1 MALLWPGWE
10 QKMKTKYPGIE
21 IMSDGRKRIRVRAV
35 DPRTGRMKERD
46 RIIEG
51 TVQEAARLR
60 QEWMQEIHHADD
72 MAKEVPRL
80 RTYVQSWLAS
90 KALGLKAST
99 ARTYANLLGAY
110 VLPHLGDFFMDK
122 LTDAEVRDWQA
133 KLANRLAGATVNGA
147 MIMLRMVMADAVV
160 EYQLPRNPTE
170 RVRRLPMR
178 KFTDEEPNLLTAEE
192 LGRLMKAF
200 RDYETQHYPL
210 AMTLAMTGVRSGEGT
225 AFRWGDIDE
234 EAGVIHVRR
243 AQWSGVV
250 DSTKTGMVR
259 SVPLV
264 PELAAV
270 LNEHRARLSAKG
282 LRVSESDWVFPD
294 KEGGLLPRCSLRHP
308 MERALKLA
316 KITKRVTPH
325 GLRRTFN
332 NLARQVAG
340 DIVTRSITGHVTEA
354 MTEHY
359 SHVAIDE
366 KLRAANNIVRLV
378 PGLSK
383 SAAQSP
389 SGGSS
394 GGSKEPS
401 ESESD
406 EAISA

>member
-1 MALLWPGWE
+1 MRPELL
-10 QKMKTKYPGIE
+10 
-21 IMSDGRKRIRVRAV
+21 KR
-35 DPRTGRMKERD
+35 E
-46 RIIEG
+46 
-51 TVQEAARLR
+51 
-60 QEWMQEIHHADD
+60 
-72 MAKEVPRL
+72 
-80 RTYVQSWLAS
+80 
-90 KALGLKAST
+90 
-99 ARTYANLLGAY
+99 
-110 VLPHLGDFFMDK
+110 K
-122 LTDAEVRDWQA
+122 LTDADIRDWQA

-147 MIMLRMVMADAVV
+147 LIMLRMVMADAVV

-200 RDYETQHYPL
+200 RDYEPQHYPL

-234 EAGVIHVRR
+234 EAGVIHIRR

-270 LNEHRARLSAKG
+270 LREHRTRLAAQG
-282 LRVSESDWVFPD
+282 FRVSESDWVFPD

-340 DIVTRSITGHVTEA
+340 DIVTRSITGHVTGA

-383 SAAQSP
+383 SPAP
-389 SGGSS
+389 PSS
-394 GGSKEPS
+394 GGSGGRSKDPS
-401 ESESD
+401 ESETAD
-406 EAISA
+406 AISDRHRGLG

>member
-1 MALLWPGWE
+1 
-10 QKMKTKYPGIE
+10 MKARYPGIE
-21 IMSDGRKRIRVRAV
+21 IMVDGRKRIRLRAV
-35 DPRTGRMKERD
+35 DPRTGRMKEID
-46 RIIEG
+46 RIITG
-51 TVQEAARLR
+51 TVEEAARLR
-60 QEWMQEIHHADD
+60 QTWMQEIHNAEQV
-72 MAKEVPRL
+72 AKEVPRL

-99 ARTYANLLGAY
+99 ARTYADLLGGY

-122 LTDAEVRDWQA
+122 LTDADIREWQTTLA
-133 KLANRLAGATVNGA
+133 KRLAGATANGA
-147 MIMLRMVMADAVV
+147 LVMLRMVMADAVV

-192 LGRLMKAF
+192 LGRLMKVF
-200 RDYETQHYPL
+200 RDHEPQHYAL

-234 EAGVIHVRR
+234 GAAVIHVKR

-250 DSTKTGMVR
+250 DSTKTGTVR

-264 PELAAV
+264 PEVAAV
-270 LNEHRARLSAKG
+270 LREHRATLAAQG
-282 LRVSESDWVFPD
+282 FGVGESDWVFPD
-294 KEGGLLPRCSLRHP
+294 KGGGLLPRCSLRHP
-308 MERALKLA
+308 MERALRLA
-316 KITKRVTPH
+316 RISKRVTPH

-359 SHVAIDE
+359 SHVGLGE
-366 KLRAANNIVRLV
+366 KLKAANNIVRLV
-378 PGLSK
+378 PGLAK
-383 SAAQSP
+383 SHAATA

-394 GGSKEPS
+394 GGSKDPS
-401 ESESD
+401 PSESD
-406 EAISA
+406 EAKSA